1 MKLDIRKIPTSG
13 TYTQEENVVLKDEF
27 NNNDFFNKCNLCNV
41 KIYASSYYERMIR
54 VDFDISTS
62 LNILDKESGDTF
74 NKDFRIKDTVYY
86 TNDEELADSDDI
98 DKIIILNKNMIIDLD
113 LDIYSLIV
121 CNMPLNID
129 K

>member
-27 NNNDFFNKCNLCNV
+27 NSNDFFNKCNSCNV
-41 KIYASSYYERMIR
+41 KISASSCYERMIR
-54 VDFDISTS
+54 VDFDISTN
-62 LNILDKESGDTF
+62 LDILDKESGDTF

-86 TNDEELADSDDI
+86 TDDEELADSDDI

>member
-41 KIYASSYYERMIR
+41 KIRASSCYERMIR
-54 VDFDISTS
+54 VDFDISTN

-86 TNDEELADSDDI
+86 TDDEELADSDDI

>member
-1 MKLDIRKIPTSG
+1 
-13 TYTQEENVVLKDEF
+13 
-27 NNNDFFNKCNLCNV
+27 
-41 KIYASSYYERMIR
+41 MIR

-86 TNDEELADSDDI
+86 TDDEELADSDDI

>member
-27 NNNDFFNKCNLCNV
+27 NNNDFFNKCNSCNV
-41 KIYASSYYERMIR
+41 KISASSCYERMIR
-54 VDFDISTS
+54 VDFDISTN

-86 TNDEELADSDDI
+86 TDDEELADSDDI

>member
-1 MKLDIRKIPTSG
+1 MKLDIRKIPASG

-27 NNNDFFNKCNLCNV
+27 NSNDFFNKCNSCNV
-41 KIYASSYYERMIR
+41 KIRTSSYFERMIR
-54 VDFDISTS
+54 VDFDISAS
-62 LNILDKESGDTF
+62 LNILDKESGDSF
-74 NKDFRIKDTVYY
+74 NKDFKIKDTIYY
-86 TNDEELADSDDI
+86 TDDEELADSDDI

-121 CNMPLNID
+121 CNMPLNIE

>member
-27 NNNDFFNKCNLCNV
+27 NSNDFFNKCNSCNV
-41 KIYASSYYERMIR
+41 KISASSCYERMIR
-54 VDFDISTS
+54 VDFDISTN
-62 LNILDKESGDTF
+62 LNILDKESGNTF

-86 TNDEELADSDDI
+86 TDDEELADSDDI

>member
-1 MKLDIRKIPTSG
+1 MKLDIRKIPASG
-13 TYTQEENVVLKDEF
+13 TYTQEENVVLKDEL
-27 NNNDFFNKCNLCNV
+27 NSNDFFNKCNSCNV
-41 KIYASSYYERMIR
+41 KIRASSYYERMIR

-62 LNILDKESGDTF
+62 LNILDKESGDSF
-74 NKDFRIKDTVYY
+74 NKDFKIKDTIYY
-86 TNDEELADSDDI
+86 TDDEELADSDDI

-121 CNMPLNID
+121 CNMPLNIE